1 MSCDQGLDTRDYGER
16 LVLLL
21 SLACGYPA
29 RLLIRRKKFALDGV
43 VEQAVPLREL
53 VVLDANA
60 RDTRPLVL
68 SHRPD
73 YVVEAAEPVV
83 AVGDNGK
90 PGRRVDTSGG
100 SECLRHR
107 QEVEIW

>member
-1 MSCDQGLDTRDYGER
+1 MSCDQRLNPRDYGER

-21 SLACGYPA
+21 SLARGYPA
-29 RLLIRRKKFALDGV
+29 RLLIRRNKFALDGV

-53 VVLDANA
+53 IVFNADA
-60 RDTRPLVL
+60 RDTRPLVV
-68 SHRPD
+68 SHRPH

-90 PGRRVDTSGG
+90 PGRRVDTPCG
-100 SECLRHR
+100 SERLRHR